1 MSKAFILPYGK
12 NLIDEVVLHLT
23 SDGND
28 YSGNLIIFPG
38 KRPAHF
44 LRKAL
49 AERTGTAFIPPHIAS
64 MDGFI
69 DDFYRNSM
77 GRTERMVEAVDA
89 VAILHEIYLASGH
102 RIAAESFDLLD
113 AFFPLG
119 LKLFSELEEVA
130 IAMPTDNS
138 VRSTLGSVFVGN
150 ELSLWAI
157 YQEFYRLVR
166 DASMTTRA
174 MKYAWVAS
182 GLTEQHLSGYSSIV
196 AAGFFALTH
205 AEEMIFRTLAGGRT
219 TFLFQEGHG
228 LQAQLQRLSLQAEL
242 QPGVNR
248 KPSFHSYRSP
258 DQHGQVFGL
267 TGRLQEQCNT
277 QGNLNERTV
286 VVLPS
291 ADALWP
297 VVQQTIPIIP
307 REQFN
312 ISLGYPV
319 TRTPVHGFLINL
331 MQVMTSMHEGM
342 FHAPEYVTFMLHP
355 YTKNIMLDGRSD
367 ITRILVHTIEEHFA
381 GRKSG
386 TYFSLNEVEDDVNL
400 FAAVLKRFA
409 GTEGEL
415 TPQRLQEH
423 LRTIHRMTIEMLRE
437 TRDVQDA
444 ARRCIQILTYID
456 DQSTANRHPLFRPY
470 VGTIIESLDVL
481 AKSLL
486 GHHRFVD
493 PSGYY
498 ALIRGILEQAEV
510 PFPGTPLR
518 GMQILGFLET
528 RNLQFDTVYML
539 DVNDDVLPG
548 GLGRRTLIPRT
559 VRETLGLPTSREK
572 SAIAA
577 YYFDVLIGSA
587 RDVHLF
593 YTENGKREKSR
604 FIEQL
609 FWEREQSAGKLMDE
623 EEVLSIGYGVRL
635 GNTTP
640 GSIPKSQEHVEYLK
654 RFVFTAT
661 ALDAYLQCPLKFYYG
676 HVLNIEEVEEVGG
689 EIEAKDIG
697 NLIHA
702 VLRTFFQP
710 IVNRPLSVVDLDETR
725 LLQVI
730 DEHFNEQ
737 FGEHRLGA
745 RRMVRLQV
753 QKQLQRFLAAYQKRV
768 IEQEPV
774 TIVDLER
781 QIREVRKGGFSFR
794 GRLDRVERRGS
805 SVVILDYKTG
815 SNENRL
821 RINFKKLD
829 PADRTTWAEAIGS
842 LQLPIYVLLYSV
854 QTGTAPAAL
863 SPAYLFLG
871 KNDMGPKIEMKLFED
886 DVLRTTQQAILENII
901 FSLLDE
907 IIDSSMPFMPTD
919 DFEANC
925 PTCSFTNFC
934 GTQWAE
940 GSRTKGS

>member
-1 MSKAFILPYGK
+1 VSKAFILPHGK
-12 NLIDEVVLHLT
+12 DLIDEVVLRLT

-28 YSGNLIIFPG
+28 YSDNLVIFPG

-49 AERTGTAFIPPHIAS
+49 AERTCMAFIPPHISS
-64 MDGFI
+64 MEGFI

-77 GRTERMVEAVDA
+77 GRTGRTVETADA
-89 VAILHEIYLASGH
+89 VAILHDLYLASGH
-102 RIAAESFDLLD
+102 RIAGESFDSVD

-119 LKLFSELEEVA
+119 LKIFSELEEVM

-150 ELSLWAI
+150 QLSLWSI
-157 YQEFYRLVR
+157 YREFYRRVQ
-166 DASMTTRA
+166 DTSMPTRA
-174 MKYAWVAS
+174 MKYVEVAS
-182 GLTEQHLSGYSSIV
+182 GLTAQHLSGYTSIV
-196 AAGFFALTH
+196 VAGFFALTH
-205 AEEMIFRTLAGGRT
+205 AEEIVFKTLAGGRA

-228 LQAQLQRLSLQAEL
+228 LQSQLQKLPLQAEL
-242 QPGVNR
+242 QPSVNR
-248 KPSFHSYRSP
+248 EPSFHFYKSP

-267 TGRLQEQCNT
+267 TGRLQEQCKT

-291 ADALWP
+291 ADALRP
-297 VVQQTIPIIP
+297 VVQQTIPVIP
-307 REQFN
+307 DEQFN

-319 TRTPVHGFLINL
+319 TRTPVYGFLINL
-331 MQVMTSMHEGM
+331 MEVMTSVHEGM
-342 FHAPEYVTFMLHP
+342 FHAPEYVRFMLHP
-355 YTKNIMLDGRSD
+355 YTKNILLDGRSD
-367 ITRILVHTIEEHFA
+367 ITRILVHTIEEHLA

-386 TYFSLNEVEDDVNL
+386 TYFSLKEVEDDANL
-400 FAAVLKRFA
+400 FTAVLKRFA
-409 GTEGEL
+409 GIEGEL

-423 LRTIHRMTIEMLRE
+423 LKTIHLMTIETLHE
-437 TRDVQDA
+437 AHDVQDA
-444 ARRCIQILTYID
+444 ARRCIQVLTYID
-456 DQSTANRHPLFRPY
+456 NQSTANRHPLFRPY
-470 VGTIIESLDVL
+470 VETIIESLDAL

-486 GHHRFVD
+486 GRHRFVD

-498 ALIRGILEQAEV
+498 ALIRGTLQQAEV

-539 DVNDDVLPG
+539 DVNDDVIPG
-548 GLGRRTLIPRT
+548 GPGQRTLIPRG
-559 VRETLGLPTSREK
+559 VREVLGLPTSREK
-572 SAIAA
+572 SAIAT
-577 YYFDVLIGSA
+577 YYFDVLIRSA

-609 FWEREQSAGKLMDE
+609 FWDREQRVGRLMHE
-623 EEVLSIGYGVRL
+623 EEISSIGYGVRL

-640 GSIPKSQEHVEYLK
+640 GSVPKSQEHVEYLK

-676 HVLNIEEVEEVGG
+676 NVLNIKEVEEMGG

-697 NLIHA
+697 NLIHG

-710 IVNRPLSVVDLDETR
+710 MVNRPLCADDLDETR

-730 DEHFNEQ
+730 DEHFSEL
-737 FGEHRLGA
+737 FGEHRLGS
-745 RRMVRLQV
+745 RSMVRLQV
-753 QKQLQRFLAAYQKRV
+753 QKQLKRFLAEYQKHV
-768 IEQEPV
+768 IEQESV
-774 TIVDLER
+774 TIIDLER

-794 GRLDRVERRGS
+794 GRLDRIERRGS
-805 SVVILDYKTG
+805 SVKILDYKTG
-815 SNENRL
+815 SNESRL
-821 RINFKKLD
+821 RINFRKLD
-829 PADRTTWAEAIGS
+829 PADRTTWGGAIGS
-842 LQLPIYVLLYSV
+842 LQLPFYALLYSL
-854 QTGTAPAAL
+854 QTGAPHETV

-871 KNDMGPKIEMKLFED
+871 KNDMGPKIEVDLFED
-886 DVLRTTQQAILENII
+886 DGLRAAQHAILERVI

-907 IIDSSMPFMPTD
+907 IIDPSIPFMPTD
-919 DFEANC
+919 NFEVNC
-925 PTCSFTNFC
+925 RTCSFTDFC
-934 GTQWAE
+934 GTQWAG
-940 GSRTKGS
+940 GSRAKHS